1 MIVDSVAGSNES
13 KTRSF
18 RIIGFNHLGL
28 APKDPSKART
38 FFTNVL
44 GLGFLGE
51 ELVKEQMTNTVMID
65 SATTDSAMI
74 DLVMID
80 LAPTDSA
87 TAAGAKIP
95 TGRPMLEILENET
108 GPDGPKPGPI
118 AKFLAKK
125 GSGIHH
131 VALQVDNLDAAL
143 AYMQANGIQMIDST
157 PRPGSHNTRIAF
169 IHPESTGGLLVELVQ
184 QL

>member
-18 RIIGFNHLGL
+18 RIIGINHLGL

-65 SATTDSAMI
+65 SAM
-74 DLVMID
+74 
-80 LAPTDSA
+80 TDSA
-87 TAAGAKIP
+87 TATSAKIP

-143 AYMQANGIQMIDST
+143 AYMQAHGIQMIDST

-169 IHPESTGGLLVELVQ
+169 IHTESNGGLLVELVQ
-184 QL
+184 KL

>member
-18 RIIGFNHLGL
+18 RIIGINHLGL

-65 SATTDSAMI
+65 SAT
-74 DLVMID
+74 
-80 LAPTDSA
+80 
-87 TAAGAKIP
+87 AASAKIP

>member
-1 MIVDSVAGSNES
+1 MTSAAG
-13 KTRSF
+13 RSF
-18 RIIGFNHLGL
+18 RILGINHLGL
-28 APKDPSKART
+28 APKDAAKARS
-38 FFTNVL
+38 FFTNAL

-51 ELVKEQMTNTVMID
+51 ELVKDQMTNTVMID
-65 SATTDSAMI
+65 SAH
-74 DLVMID
+74 
-80 LAPTDSA
+80 APTSGSDLTSTLTS
-87 TAAGAKIP
+87 TADNSGAGVP

-118 AKFLAKK
+118 AAFLAKK

-131 VALQVDNLDAAL
+131 VALQVDHVENAIAWLK
-143 AYMQANGIQMIDST
+143 QNGVRLIDET
-157 PRPGSHNTRIAF
+157 PRKGSHNTKIAF

>member
-18 RIIGFNHLGL
+18 RIIGINHLGL

-65 SATTDSAMI
+65 SAM
-74 DLVMID
+74 
-80 LAPTDSA
+80 TDSA
-87 TAAGAKIP
+87 TATSAKIP

-143 AYMQANGIQMIDST
+143 AYMQAHGVQMIDST

>member
-18 RIIGFNHLGL
+18 RIIGINHLGL

-65 SATTDSAMI
+65 SAMTNS
-74 DLVMID
+74 
-80 LAPTDSA
+80 APTDSA
-87 TAAGAKIP
+87 TAASAKIP
-95 TGRPMLEILENET
+95 TGRPMLEILENEI
-108 GPDGPKPGPI
+108 GPDGPRPGPI

-143 AYMQANGIQMIDST
+143 AYMQANGVQMIDST

>member
-18 RIIGFNHLGL
+18 RIIGINHLGL

-65 SATTDSAMI
+65 SAMTNS
-74 DLVMID
+74 
-80 LAPTDSA
+80 APTDSA
-87 TAAGAKIP
+87 TATSAKIP